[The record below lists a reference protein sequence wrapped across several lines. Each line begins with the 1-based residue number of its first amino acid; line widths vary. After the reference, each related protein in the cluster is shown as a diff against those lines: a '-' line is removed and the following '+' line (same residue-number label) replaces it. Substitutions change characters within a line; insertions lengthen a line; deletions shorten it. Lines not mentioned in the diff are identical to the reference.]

1 MLSLSALQRG
11 GRLGPIATGGKGM
24 DFTLTKEQRDIQKA
38 AREFALGEFT
48 EKAQEFDRNETFDL
62 NIWRKA
68 CELGFV
74 GVFIDENY
82 GGAGL
87 GFFEHC
93 LITEEFWAVDAGMGN
108 AVITSTFGAE
118 LLKLF
123 GTEAQKQRYLPP
135 LVKGE
140 AIIGT
145 AITEPDAG
153 SDVTG
158 AITSAVRDGDEWGIN
173 GSKMFITN
181 GSIAKYLNVFC
192 LTDPENPDRHQRHT
206 FFIVETHRPGFQA
219 NKLHGK
225 LGIRANDTAEVT
237 FSNVRI
243 PAANLIG
250 QEGNGF
256 RELMA
261 FFNLTRLH
269 ICAMAVG
276 IARAALEESI
286 KHIKKRHQFGAPLA
300 SFQANQFK
308 IAEMGTMIRAARNLY
323 YEAAWLTD
331 QAKMDHALTA
341 MAKWFSGQMA
351 VSCADE
357 ALQMHGGYGYID
369 EYKVQRIYR
378 DAKIVEIYEG
388 TKEIEKIIVARNLLK
403 L

>member
-1 MLSLSALQRG
+1 
-11 GRLGPIATGGKGM
+11 M
-24 DFTLTKEQRDIQKA
+24 DFTLSKEQRDIQKA
-38 AREFALGEFT
+38 AREFAVGEFLP
-48 EKAQEFDRNETFDL
+48 EKAREFDRNETFDL
-62 NIWRKA
+62 SIWRKA

-74 GVFIDENY
+74 GVFIDEKY
-82 GGAGL
+82 EGAGL

-108 AVITSTFGAE
+108 AVITATFGSE
-118 LLKLF
+118 LLNLF
-123 GTEAQKQRYLPP
+123 GTEEQKQKYLPP
-135 LVKGE
+135 LVRGE
-140 AIIGT
+140 AIMGC

-158 AITSAVRDGDEWGIN
+158 AITSAVKDKDEWVIN

-181 GSIAKYLNVFC
+181 GTIAKYMNVFC
-192 LTDPENPDRHQRHT
+192 LTDPDNPDRHQRHS
-206 FFIVETHRPGFQA
+206 FFIVETDRKGFQA

-225 LGIRANDTAEVT
+225 LGIRANDTAEVS

-243 PAANLIG
+243 PASNLVG
-250 QEGNGF
+250 QLGYGF
-256 RELMA
+256 RHLMA

-276 IARAALEESI
+276 IARAALEETVNN
-286 KHIKKRHQFGAPLA
+286 IKKRRQFGVPLA
-300 SFQANQFK
+300 SFQGLQFK
-308 IAEMGTMIRAARNLY
+308 IAEMATMIRAARNLY

-331 QAKMDHALTA
+331 QGKMDHAVTA

-351 VSCADE
+351 VKCADE

-388 TKEIEKIIVARNLLK
+388 TKEIEKTIVAKNILRI
-403 L
+403 